1 MASSS
6 LLTIFT
12 TDPEQNWEFCEIT
25 LMLWLE
31 IKNLVYFFMIIIF
44 KLIWDTKQAHE
55 IGGSYLYQMNK
66 KIIPFLSISIFYV
79 C

>member
-44 KLIWDTKQAHE
+44 KLI
-55 IGGSYLYQMNK
+55 
-66 KIIPFLSISIFYV
+66 
-79 C
+79 